1 MNQVR
6 YVLWESRDSRT
17 KVVTRFKVAPD
28 RDTCVHDLVVA
39 EFPVSARHLEE
50 EQKQRAR
57 DYVKY
62 MNLLLDAQ
70 QQAYEQNQLV
80 NILKA

>member
-6 YVLWESRDSRT
+6 YIVWELRDSRT
-17 KVVTRFKVAPD
+17 RKVTRFKVAPD
-28 RDTCVHDLVVA
+28 REPCVPEQVVA

-50 EQKQRAR
+50 EQEQRAR

-62 MNLLLDAQ
+62 MNLLMDAQ
-70 QQAYEQNQLV
+70 QRAYEQTQLV